1 MDPRFLP
8 FVLFAAVASI
18 VAAVA
23 LLVRD
28 LWSRRPGIA
37 AARSGTAPAATPPG
51 AGSGAAPETLGFF
64 DRLAADTGA
73 DLTGDAAFLA
83 AIGFGLL
90 VGGLVFLGKENV
102 VAAAT
107 SALGGIAAVILLF
120 MVLRARRRRKILE
133 QLPDAIDYLA
143 RCVRSGQSLDQAL
156 AEVGGAPFRPLAGE
170 FRRCARQ
177 LAMGLSLEST
187 LRGFVLRNP
196 LAEARILSATLAVQR
211 QTGGNLPAA
220 LERLAGVFRDRLSYQ
235 RSFRAA
241 TAASRGGLVVIVVIA
256 LALDAYVLVFSPEY
270 AQNLIAMA
278 AGRILLGVSLAL
290 QAIGMVWAYVTLKA
304 RY

>member
-1 MDPRFLP
+1 
-8 FVLFAAVASI
+8 
-18 VAAVA
+18 VAAAA

-28 LWSRRPGIA
+28 LWSRRQA
-37 AARSGTAPAATPPG
+37 AAGARPGTAPATSPG
-51 AGSGAAPETLGFF
+51 ASGVGPESPGFF

-90 VGGLVFLGKENV
+90 AGGLVFLGNENI

-107 SALGGIAAVILLF
+107 SALGGMAAVILLF
-120 MVLRARRRRKILE
+120 VFLRARRRRKILE
-133 QLPDAIDYLA
+133 QLPDAMDYLA
-143 RCVRSGQSLDQAL
+143 RCVRSGQSLDQAI

-187 LRGFVLRNP
+187 LRGFALRNP

-220 LERLAGVFRDRLSYQ
+220 LERLARVFRDRLSYQ

-270 AQNLIAMA
+270 AQNLIALA

-290 QAIGMVWAYVTLKA
+290 QAIGIVWAYATLKA